1 MKQIKRV
8 LKILAAG
15 LLLGILAICLVY
27 LLPCGSLQKHASES
41 LKILK
46 TEGEN
51 PFLLEGYKGSSLDNY
66 TDTLMIT
73 QAVYSQK
80 NHFIKQQCC
89 RNVKVMERS
98 AYRIAERISG
108 KFTKRRGGFLFQIL
122 AWLSGCFKAAA
133 GSDGLW
139 ENQNAESG
147 SISSDTGVTI
157 DRIFETKAVAWIGC
171 IYHSFVQYVSY
182 GNSEVTAIFLHVL
195 CGKHCDTGAFIR
207 L

>member
-73 QAVYSQK
+73 QAVYQSEEPFYK
-80 NHFIKQQCC
+80 AA
-89 RNVKVMERS
+89 MLSERKS
-98 AYRIAERISG
+98 NGKDQPIVSG